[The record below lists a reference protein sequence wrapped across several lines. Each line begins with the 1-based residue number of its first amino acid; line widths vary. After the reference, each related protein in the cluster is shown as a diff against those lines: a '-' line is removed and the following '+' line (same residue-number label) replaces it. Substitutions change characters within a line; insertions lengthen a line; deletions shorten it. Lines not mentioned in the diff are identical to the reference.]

1 MQIGFIK
8 IIIRIGDENMELDE
22 VLNKRKS
29 IRRQYLSKEVD
40 DNVIRQVIEAAIL
53 APSWKNSQVTRY
65 YIAKSKEALQ
75 QVKNAL
81 PEFNQENVGQAP
93 VLIVSTI
100 VLNRSGYNKDGTPT
114 NELGNGWGYY
124 DCGMHN
130 MNLLLKATELGLSTL
145 VMGIRDEQKIKEI
158 FAVPDNQSVV
168 SVIALGYSDMEIER
182 PQRKTFEDIT
192 VMK

>member
-1 MQIGFIK
+1 
-8 IIIRIGDENMELDE
+8 MEFNE
-22 VLNKRKS
+22 VLEKRKS
-29 IRRQYLSKEVD
+29 IRREYLSKEVD
-40 DNVIRQVIEAAIL
+40 DDLIHQIIEAAIL

-65 YIAKSKEALQ
+65 YIAKSKETVQ
-75 QVKNAL
+75 QVKEAL

-100 VLNRSGYNKDGTPT
+100 VLNRSGYNRDGTPT

-124 DCGMHN
+124 DCGMQN

-145 VMGIRDEQKIKEI
+145 VMGIRDEQKIRDI
-158 FAVPDNQSVV
+158 FSIPDNQAVV
-168 SVIALGYSDMEIER
+168 SVIALGYSDVKVER
-182 PQRKTFEDIT
+182 PQRKAFEDIT

>member
-1 MQIGFIK
+1 
-8 IIIRIGDENMELDE
+8 MELDE

-65 YIAKSKEALQ
+65 YIAKSKESLQ

>member
-1 MQIGFIK
+1 
-8 IIIRIGDENMELDE
+8 MEFNELLE
-22 VLNKRKS
+22 KRKS
-29 IRRQYLSKEVD
+29 IRREYLSKEVD
-40 DNVIRQVIEAAIL
+40 DDLIYQIIEAAIL

-65 YIAKSKEALQ
+65 YIAKSKETVQL
-75 QVKNAL
+75 VKDAL
-81 PEFNQENVGQAP
+81 PEFNQVNVGEAP

-100 VLNRSGYNKDGTPT
+100 VLNRSGYNRDGTPT

-130 MNLLLKATELGLSTL
+130 MTLLLKATELGLSTL
-145 VMGIRDEQKIKEI
+145 VMGIRDEQKVRSI
-158 FAVPDNQSVV
+158 FSIPDNQSVV